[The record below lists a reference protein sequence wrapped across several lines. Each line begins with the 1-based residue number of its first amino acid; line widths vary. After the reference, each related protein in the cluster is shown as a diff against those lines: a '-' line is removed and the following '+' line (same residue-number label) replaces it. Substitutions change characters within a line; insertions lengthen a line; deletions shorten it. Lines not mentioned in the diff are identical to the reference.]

1 MYAVGQCT
9 WYVKNVAPW
18 AGTYWGNGCQWGA
31 SAAADG
37 FQVDGTPT
45 PGSIVVFGQGQS
57 VGTWNAD
64 PSYGHVAYVQ
74 SYNASDNTI
83 TITQGGMG
91 FPSPT
96 GPNTATLS
104 AAGLQYIHP

>member
-37 FQVDGTPT
+37 FQVDGTPAA
-45 PGSIVVFGQGQS
+45 GAIVSFAQGQS

-64 PSYGHVAYVQ
+64 STYGHVAYVQ
-74 SYNASDNTI
+74 SYNASNNTI

-91 FPSPT
+91 FSSPI

-104 AAGLQYIHP
+104 AAGLTYIHP

>member
-9 WYVKNVAPW
+9 WYVKQVAPW

-37 FQVDGTPT
+37 FQVDGTPAA
-45 PGSIVVFGQGQS
+45 GAIVSFGQGQS

-64 PSYGHVAYVQ
+64 PTYGHVAYVQ
-74 SYNASDNTI
+74 SYNASNNTI

-104 AAGLQYIHP
+104 AAGLTYIHP